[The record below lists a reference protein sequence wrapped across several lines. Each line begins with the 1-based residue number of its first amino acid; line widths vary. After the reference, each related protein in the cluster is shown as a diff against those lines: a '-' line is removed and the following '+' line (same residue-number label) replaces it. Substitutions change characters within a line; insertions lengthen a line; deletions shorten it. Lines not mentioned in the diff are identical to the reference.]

1 MQKLKQIKQ
10 MMLTE
15 IGTSVVEIQRKL
27 NVGYVEANNLIQKL
41 SQKYN
46 VVRENN
52 TLRIKVYG
60 VKNEV
65 KRTRKRDNN

>member
-52 TLRIKVYG
+52 TLRIKDIRS
-60 VKNEV
+60 K
-65 KRTRKRDNN
+65 K

>member
-15 IGTSVVEIQRKL
+15 CGTSVVEIQRKL
-27 NVGYVEANNLIQKL
+27 NVGYVEANKLIQEL

-46 VVRENN
+46 VVCKNN
-52 TLRIKVYG
+52 TLRILQLRS
-60 VKNEV
+60 KNEV
-65 KRTRKRDNN
+65 K